1 MSNLKK
7 GAQLILLFTVNFF
20 NVGVFADQFT
30 EDCGRIIDINDY
42 KRCTRK
48 QFTISYEPDP
58 ATTEALLEE
67 PKSNA
72 QTNQEPEEDLNI
84 VVNDPKQEPEDDL
97 NIVVNEPK
105 QEPEEDLK
113 IAVNEINQDINTQ
126 INLNMTINLDRE
138 SVSAIQLDEIV
149 DDSNFKK
156 ALKSFNNFQKS
167 DALFNVKQYL
177 SNNPNSK
184 EGYLLKALI
193 NIFDFQDPKQ
203 AISDLTMA
211 INLDKNYAEAYSWR
225 AEISAIDLEDYNE
238 ALRDINKALEILPDD
253 PLVNFHAAKVY
264 IEIGVNNLDKKQL
277 DKGFD
282 AFKKSN
288 FYANKAIAAYPDKL
302 NNMYKRIFPFGY
314 LYELHHEVGINN
326 YEMAWYWQ
334 GDKGNKRKKA
344 KPFFDA
350 AVNSFTMAISIAPEQ
365 EKTDQ
370 LYDEYNLE
378 YLMVADIHY
387 WRAETYQSYIK
398 GAWWKKACP
407 DYKISKSAKY
417 SEFYEDSQ
425 KWYRQDCY

>member
-1 MSNLKK
+1 
-7 GAQLILLFTVNFF
+7 
-20 NVGVFADQFT
+20 
-30 EDCGRIIDINDY
+30 
-42 KRCTRK
+42 
-48 QFTISYEPDP
+48 
-58 ATTEALLEE
+58 
-67 PKSNA
+67 
-72 QTNQEPEEDLNI
+72 
-84 VVNDPKQEPEDDL
+84 
-97 NIVVNEPK
+97 
-105 QEPEEDLK
+105 
-113 IAVNEINQDINTQ
+113 
-126 INLNMTINLDRE
+126 MTINLDME
-138 SVSAIQLDEIV
+138 SVSEIKLDEII
-149 DDSNFKK
+149 DDSTFNE
-156 ALKSFNNFQKS
+156 ALKAFNNFQKS
-167 DALFNVKQYL
+167 DALSNVKKYL
-177 SNNPNSK
+177 SKNPNSK

-211 INLDKNYAEAYSWR
+211 IKLDKNYAEAYSWR
-225 AEISAIDLEDYNE
+225 AEISANDLEDYNK

-264 IEIGVNNLDKKQL
+264 IKIGDNNLDKKQL

-344 KPFFDA
+344 KVFFDA
-350 AVNSFTMAISIAPEQ
+350 AVNSFTRSISIAPEQ

-387 WRAETYQSYIK
+387 WRAETYQSYLANWK
-398 GAWWKKACP
+398 KKACP
-407 DYKISKSAKY
+407 DYRISKSATY

-425 KWYRQDCY
+425 KWYRQDCL

>member
-20 NVGVFADQFT
+20 NAGVFADQFT

-72 QTNQEPEEDLNI
+72 QTNQEPEEDLKI
-84 VVNDPKQEPEDDL
+84 VVDEP
-97 NIVVNEPK
+97 N

-138 SVSAIQLDEIV
+138 SVSAVQLDEIV

-167 DALFNVKQYL
+167 DALFNLKQYL

-203 AISDLTMA
+203 AISDLTKA

-253 PLVNFHAAKVY
+253 PLVNYHAAKVY

-277 DKGFD
+277 DKGFE

-288 FYANKAIAAYPDKL
+288 FYANKSIAAYPDKL

-314 LYELHHEVGINN
+314 LYELHHEVGLNN
-326 YEMAWYWQ
+326 YEMAMYWQ
-334 GDKGNKRKKA
+334 VDKGNKRKKA
-344 KPFFDA
+344 KTFFKS
-350 AVNSFTMAISIAPEQ
+350 AVNSFTRAISIAPEQ

-370 LYDEYNLE
+370 IYDEYNLE
-378 YLMVADIHY
+378 YLMVADIHF
-387 WRAETYQSYIK
+387 WRGETYFSYLK
-398 GAWWKKACP
+398 NSTRKACA
-407 DYKISKSAKY
+407 DYKISKEAIN
-417 SEFYEDSQ
+417 SEFYKDSQ
-425 KWYRQDCY
+425 KYYRQDC

>member
-1 MSNLKK
+1 MNYLNKVAK
-7 GAQLILLFTVNFF
+7 VLPLLIINFF
-20 NVGVFADQFT
+20 SLGVLANQFT
-30 EDCGRIIDINDY
+30 EECGRIIDINDY
-42 KRCTRK
+42 KKCTRK
-48 QFTISYEPDP
+48 QFTIVEKLDSQDDSKVAIKEIKEKPI
-58 ATTEALLEE
+58 E
-67 PKSNA
+67 KSRNDSKA
-72 QTNQEPEEDLNI
+72 VIKETKENPIEKSRNDSKVAIKETNKNI
-84 VVNDPKQEPEDDL
+84 DTK
-97 NIVVNEPK
+97 
-105 QEPEEDLK
+105 
-113 IAVNEINQDINTQ
+113 
-126 INLNMTINLDRE
+126 INLNMTINLDTE
-138 SVSAIQLDEIV
+138 SVSAIKLDEII
-149 DDSNFKK
+149 DDSTFNE

-167 DALFNVKQYL
+167 DALSNLKKYL
-177 SNNPNSK
+177 SKNPNSK

-350 AVNSFTMAISIAPEQ
+350 AVNSFTRAISIAPAQ

-370 LYDEYNLE
+370 LYEEYNLE

-425 KWYRQDCY
+425 KWYRQDCL

>member
-1 MSNLKK
+1 MSTLKK

-20 NVGVFADQFT
+20 NAGVFADQFT
-30 EDCGRIIDINDY
+30 DDCGLIIDINDY

-84 VVNDPKQEPEDDL
+84 VVD
-97 NIVVNEPK
+97 EPK
-105 QEPEEDLK
+105 QEPEEDLN

-138 SVSAIQLDEIV
+138 SVSAVQLDQIV

-264 IEIGVNNLDKKQL
+264 IAIGDNNLDKKQL

-350 AVNSFTMAISIAPEQ
+350 AVNSFTRAISIAPEQ

-387 WRAETYQSYIK
+387 WRAETYQSYLGNWK
-398 GAWWKKACP
+398 KKACP
-407 DYKISKSAKY
+407 DYRISKSATY

-425 KWYRQDCY
+425 KWYRQDCL

>member
-48 QFTISYEPDP
+48 QFTISYDPDP

-67 PKSNA
+67 PKSIA
-72 QTNQEPEEDLNI
+72 QTNQEPEEDLKI
-84 VVNDPKQEPEDDL
+84 VVDEP
-97 NIVVNEPK
+97 N

-138 SVSAIQLDEIV
+138 SVSAVQLDQIV

-225 AEISAIDLEDYNE
+225 AEIRAIDLEDYNE

-334 GDKGNKRKKA
+334 
-344 KPFFDA
+344 
-350 AVNSFTMAISIAPEQ
+350 
-365 EKTDQ
+365 
-370 LYDEYNLE
+370 
-378 YLMVADIHY
+378 
-387 WRAETYQSYIK
+387 
-398 GAWWKKACP
+398 
-407 DYKISKSAKY
+407 
-417 SEFYEDSQ
+417 
-425 KWYRQDCY
+425 